1 MSQVAG
7 DLLLINGWV
16 VTGDGSNS
24 VIENGAVATAGNR
37 IIAVGPAME
46 VSARVAAKRTIDCSG
61 KAILPGLIDCHVHT
75 CQQLA
80 RGLADD
86 ISVRQWLERI
96 VAFESAMNEEDVA
109 ASGRLAC
116 LEMIKSGTTSFIE
129 ACANPFHVD
138 AVGLAL
144 EESGLRGVLTRSCME
159 IPESDWKTP
168 DAFVMSADDN
178 FHGTARMIERWN
190 GAASGRIQA
199 WVGWRQQW
207 NLSDELLLRIVR
219 LARERA
225 VGLHG
230 HLSTRR
236 YGQIDY
242 LDKLGALWPD
252 MVFAHAIRYTA
263 REIDLIRHYDLKI
276 NHNPGASMHG
286 AYGSAVAG
294 QFPELLER
302 GVHVCLGC
310 DGAANN
316 NTLDMFIEMR
326 LASTLHKEMRQ
337 NAAMISPVQS
347 LGMATCHGAAALMH
361 GDRLGV
367 IAEGRLA
374 DIITVDLERPHL
386 QPVHDVISNLVYC
399 ANGNDVSMTIV
410 DGRILMEDRKVLTLD
425 EKAVLRSATTAA
437 LAIKERC
444 PQYLAV
450 SGAASKAS
458 S

>member
-1 MSQVAG
+1 MSAAQA
-7 DLLLINGWV
+7 DLLLTGGWV
-16 VTGDGSNS
+16 VTGDAAGT
-24 VIENGAVATAGNR
+24 VISDGAVAVKGNR
-37 IIAVGPAME
+37 IAAVGPAARLAGQ
-46 VSARVAAKRTIDCSG
+46 VSAGRTIDCAG
-61 KAILPGLIDCHVHT
+61 KAIMPGLIDCHVHT

-86 ISVRQWLERI
+86 IPVREWLEKI
-96 VAFESAMNEEDVA
+96 VAFESAMDEEDVRWSA
-109 ASGRLAC
+109 RLAC

-138 AVGLAL
+138 AVGNCL

-168 DAFVMSADDN
+168 DAFVMSAEEN
-178 FHGTARMIERWN
+178 FTGTARMIERWN
-190 GAASGRIQA
+190 GAAGGRIQA

-207 NLSDELLLRIVR
+207 NLSDELLVKIVR
-219 LARERA
+219 LAQEKD

-230 HLSTRR
+230 HLATRR
-236 YGQIDY
+236 FGQIEH
-242 LDKLGALWPD
+242 LDRLGVLWPD
-252 MVFAHAIRYTA
+252 MVFAHAIRFTG

-316 NTLDMFIEMR
+316 NTLDMFTEMR
-326 LASTLHKEMRQ
+326 LASTLHKETRQ
-337 NAAMISPVQS
+337 NAYMISPRQS
-347 LGMATCHGAAALMH
+347 LAMATRHGAAALRR

-367 IAEGRLA
+367 LAEGRLA
-374 DIITVDLERPHL
+374 DIVTVDLAKPHL
-386 QPVHDVISNLVYC
+386 QPVHDVVSNLVYC
-399 ANGNDVSMTIV
+399 ANGGDVSMTIV
-410 DGRILMEDRKVLTLD
+410 DGRILMEDRKVLSLD
-425 EKAVLRSATTAA
+425 EKQTMEQAGRRAQ
-437 LAIKERC
+437 AIKRRC
-444 PQYLAV
+444 RQWI
-450 SGAASKAS
+450 SRGE
-458 S
+458 

>member
-1 MSQVAG
+1 MTAVQT
-7 DLLLINGWV
+7 DLLLTGGWV
-16 VTGDGSNS
+16 VTGDSADT
-24 VIENGAVATAGNR
+24 VIEDGAVAIQGNR
-37 IIAVGPAME
+37 IAAVGA
-46 VSARVAAKRTIDCSG
+46 AAALGGQVAAKRTIDCAG
-61 KAILPGLIDCHVHT
+61 KAILPGLIDCHAHT

-86 ISVRQWLERI
+86 IPVREWLEKI

-109 ASGRLAC
+109 WSARLAC

-138 AVGLAL
+138 AVGRVL

-178 FHGTARMIERWN
+178 FNGTARMIERWN

-207 NLSDELLLRIVR
+207 NLSDELLVRIVR
-219 LARERA
+219 LAKERG

-236 YGQIDY
+236 YGQIEY
-242 LDKLGALWPD
+242 LDKLGVLWSD

-263 REIDLIRHYDLKI
+263 REIDLIRHYDVKI

-316 NTLDMFIEMR
+316 NTLDMFHEMR
-326 LASTLHKEMRQ
+326 LASTLHKEVRQ
-337 NAAMISPVQS
+337 NACVISPVQS
-347 LGMATCHGAAALMH
+347 LAMATRHGAAALMQ

-367 IAEGRLA
+367 LAAGRLA
-374 DIITVDLERPHL
+374 DVITVNLEEPHL
-386 QPVHDVISNLVYC
+386 QPVHDVVSNLVYC
-399 ANGNDVSMTIV
+399 ANGNDVSMTII
-410 DGRILMEDRKVLTLD
+410 DGRIFMEDRKVSSFD
-425 EKAVLRSATTAA
+425 EKNVLTNASRAA
-437 LAIKERC
+437 NGIKQRC
-444 PQYLAV
+444 RQWI
-450 SGAASKAS
+450 SRG
-458 S
+458 